1 MNEVATKGRTRRG
14 DTAILCA
21 LVLCALPGCG
31 SGDSPLSVGGGPSA
45 PTISGSPVAQV
56 AVGQMYSFTP
66 TVQNSG
72 REPASFSIQNK
83 PAWMSFSI
91 ATGQLTGTPTSADV
105 GTYSNVVI
113 SVSNGTAT
121 TSLPPFTIAVS
132 QRGTGMATLSWAA
145 PTTNTDGTPLTDLA
159 GYTIEYGTSSG
170 ALDQSVTIASP
181 SDDDLHDLGSDHRH
195 LVLRRCGLYY
205 RRLTEHAVEYCEHD
219 NKLKISRRAL
229 LGGRRDPRCGPCAH
243 AHVD

>member
-1 MNEVATKGRTRRG
+1 
-14 DTAILCA
+14 
-21 LVLCALPGCG
+21 
-31 SGDSPLSVGGGPSA
+31 
-45 PTISGSPVAQV
+45 
-56 AVGQMYSFTP
+56 MYSFTP

-170 ALDQSVTIASP
+170 ALDRSVTIASP
-181 SDDDLHDLGSDHRH
+181 STTIYTISDLTTGTWYFAVVAYTTEGSQST
-195 LVLRRCGLYY
+195 LSGIVS
-205 RRLTEHAVEYCEHD
+205 TT
-219 NKLKISRRAL
+219 IS
-229 LGGRRDPRCGPCAH
+229 
-243 AHVD
+243 